1 MKDYL
6 FPIISDVNRAPKQ
19 RLVLKHHVLRKE
31 PYYIFPRLNQTKR
44 LQGRQK
50 FNSFDDRLIPT
61 AWNEAI

>member
-1 MKDYL
+1 MERTSLY
-6 FPIISDVNRAPKQ
+6 FS
-19 RLVLKHHVLRKE
+19 
-31 PYYIFPRLNQTKR
+31 RLNQTKR